1 MNIQDVRPAR
11 DFANNMGCKCIIYG
25 PPGSCKTPLVNTAP
39 RPILLACEAGLL
51 SMRNS
56 DVPTIQAFTAARID
70 EFFEWFLNSNDNR
83 NYDTLA
89 IDSGSHMAEIFLDEA
104 LTGKSKKGNKVH
116 GQAAYGQMATETLK
130 HLNKIYTMP
139 YKHIYLIAKE
149 SNKDGY
155 RKPYFPG
162 DKINAEIPHLYDFI
176 WHLGIQNIPGVGQH
190 LAFRCN
196 QAIDVLARSRTG
208 NLDDFE
214 KPPHFGNLVAKAM
227 RA

>member
-1 MNIQDVRPAR
+1 MDLRDVKPAK
-11 DFANNMGCKCIIYG
+11 DYAQNFGIKSIIYG
-25 PPGSCKTPLVNTAP
+25 PPGSGKTPLVQTAP

-56 DVPTIQAFTAARID
+56 MVPTIQAFTAKRID
-70 EFFEWFLNSNDNR
+70 EFFEWFLNSNDNK

-89 IDSGSHMAEIFLDEA
+89 IDSGSHMAEIYLDEA
-104 LTGKSKKGNKVH
+104 LTGKSKAGNKVH
-116 GQAAYGQMATETLK
+116 GQVAYGQMATDTLK

-139 YKHIYLIAKE
+139 YKHVYLIAKE
-149 SNKDGY
+149 NNKDGY

-162 DKINAEIPHLYDFI
+162 DKINSEIPHLYDFI
-176 WHLGIQNIPGVGQH
+176 LHLAIQNIPGVGQK

-208 NLDDFE
+208 NLADFE
-214 KPPHFGNLVAKAM
+214 YPDYAALVRKAM
-227 RA
+227 ET